1 MTNKYDDFNEHDMF
15 VTEFPK
21 KGYSIVDYLQG
32 RVHFA
37 LLDQMKL
44 MTASGMTP
52 IQIKE
57 TIIANVT
64 EIINNFDPKKE
75 SKSS

>member
-1 MTNKYDDFNEHDMF
+1 MTKKTDTSEDLF

-37 LLDQMKL
+37 LLDEMKL
-44 MTASGMTP
+44 MTKSGMT
-52 IQIKE
+52 QSKIKE

-64 EIINNFDPKKE
+64 EIIDNFEPEKE
-75 SKSS
+75 SQSL

>member
-1 MTNKYDDFNEHDMF
+1 MTEKTGDTSEDLF

-21 KGYSIVDYLQG
+21 KGYGIVDYLQG

-44 MTASGMTP
+44 MTKSGMTQG
-52 IQIKE
+52 QIKE

-64 EIINNFDPKKE
+64 EIIDNFEPEKE
-75 SKSS
+75 SKSL

>member
-1 MTNKYDDFNEHDMF
+1 MTENPDDFSEHELF

-21 KGYSIVDYLQG
+21 KGYGIVDYLQG

-44 MTASGMTP
+44 MHTSGMTSE
-52 IQIKE
+52 QIKE
-57 TIIANVT
+57 TVIVRVT
-64 EIINNFDPKKE
+64 EIIENFDPKQK

>member
-1 MTNKYDDFNEHDMF
+1 MADEYDPF

-21 KGYSIVDYLQG
+21 KGYGIVDYLQG

-44 MTASGMTP
+44 MHTSGMTME
-52 IQIKE
+52 QIRGE
-57 TIIANVT
+57 ILARVG
-64 EIINNFDPKKE
+64 EIIEGFEPGKGQKDP
-75 SKSS
+75 

>member
-1 MTNKYDDFNEHDMF
+1 MTEKTDISEDLF

-37 LLDQMKL
+37 LLDEMKL
-44 MTASGMTP
+44 MTKSGMTQS
-52 IQIKE
+52 QIKE

-64 EIINNFDPKKE
+64 EIIDNFEPERE
-75 SKSS
+75 SKSL

>member
-1 MTNKYDDFNEHDMF
+1 MSEKTNDVTEYDLF

-21 KGYSIVDYLQG
+21 SGYGIVDYLQG

-44 MTASGMTP
+44 MSTSGMTQT
-52 IQIKE
+52 QIKD

-64 EIINNFDPKKE
+64 EIIENFDSNKKSE
-75 SKSS
+75 SS

>member
-1 MTNKYDDFNEHDMF
+1 MTEKNDDSFEHDLF

-21 KGYSIVDYLQG
+21 KGYGIVDYLQG

-44 MTASGMTP
+44 MTTSGMTP

-57 TIIANVT
+57 TILKHVT
-64 EIINNFDPKKE
+64 EIIDDFDPQKE
-75 SKSS
+75 SKNP

>member
-1 MTNKYDDFNEHDMF
+1 MTKKTDDISEKLF

-21 KGYSIVDYLQG
+21 KGYGIVDYLQG

-44 MTASGMTP
+44 MTKSGMTKSK
-52 IQIKE
+52 IKE

-64 EIINNFDPKKE
+64 EIIDNFDPDKE
-75 SKSS
+75 SKSL